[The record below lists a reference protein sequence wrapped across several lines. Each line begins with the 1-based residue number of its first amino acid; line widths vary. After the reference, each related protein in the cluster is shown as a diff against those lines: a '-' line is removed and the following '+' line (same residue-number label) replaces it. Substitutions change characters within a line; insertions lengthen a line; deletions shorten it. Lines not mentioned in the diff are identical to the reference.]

1 MKPGHRRIDPERF
14 IPNNRAGFKA
24 TKAIARQA
32 KRESDKQSRERKAR
46 MDRKHA
52 QRAAPAAFQNMT
64 VSLTSAAD
72 AAALGLGGDS
82 LWIV

>member
-1 MKPGHRRIDPERF
+1 MKPGQRRIDPAGF
-14 IPNNRAGFKA
+14 IPDNRAGFNA

-32 KRESDKQSRERKAR
+32 KRESDKKNRERKAR

-64 VSLTSAAD
+64 VSLAATTD
-72 AAALGLGGDS
+72 PAALGLGDS
-82 LWIV
+82 SLRVV